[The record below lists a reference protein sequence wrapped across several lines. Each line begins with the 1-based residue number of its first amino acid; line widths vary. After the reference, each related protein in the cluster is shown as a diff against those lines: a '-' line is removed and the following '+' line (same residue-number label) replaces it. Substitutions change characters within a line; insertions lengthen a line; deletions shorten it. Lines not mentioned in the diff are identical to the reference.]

1 MSHAVLD
8 QLCIAAPIAGLLLDR
23 FNKRGDPHD
32 TTGYTVLFLVA
43 AAWILLGVVAVARLR
58 KVK

>member
-1 MSHAVLD
+1 LD